1 MCNTWCL
8 KILFK
13 VTTIAGVPV
22 TLTSKRQAEEYTENN
37 GHASEHT
44 EAKQIK
50 LEIKDETK
58 E

>member
-1 MCNTWCL
+1 M
-8 KILFK
+8 
-13 VTTIAGVPV
+13 TTIAGVPV

-44 EAKQIK
+44 ETKQIK